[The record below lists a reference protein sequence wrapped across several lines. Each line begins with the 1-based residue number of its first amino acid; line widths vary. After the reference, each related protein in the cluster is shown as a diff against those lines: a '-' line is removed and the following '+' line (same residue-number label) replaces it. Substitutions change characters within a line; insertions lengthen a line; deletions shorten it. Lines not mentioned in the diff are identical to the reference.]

1 MRPLTKN
8 EKRLSFLIKLVM
20 IGLLVFV
27 FFSGK
32 AQKVR
37 ADKNGYLYNVDTI
50 PIKFNTTQL
59 IYKDEMMVEHTV
71 YITYKGRYFYWG
83 RTKKGNAVKRY
94 ITIID

>member
-1 MRPLTKN
+1 
-8 EKRLSFLIKLVM
+8 M

-71 YITYKGRYFYWG
+71 YITNKGKYFYFSKN
-83 RTKKGNAVKRY
+83 KKGKRIKKY
-94 ITIID
+94 LTIIN